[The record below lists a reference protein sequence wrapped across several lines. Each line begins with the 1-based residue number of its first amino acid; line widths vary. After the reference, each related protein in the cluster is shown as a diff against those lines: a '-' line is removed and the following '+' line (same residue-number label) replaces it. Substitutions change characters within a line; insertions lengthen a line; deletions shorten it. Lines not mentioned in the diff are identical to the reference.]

1 MLNALVRPD
10 RKRRAIE
17 VTGIRSAGA
26 LRHNSRYSGTR
37 PVVGV
42 ASYRARRTAGSI
54 FLAREEPHQNMIC
67 RRPAD
72 KIRAAAAAG
81 RYGTSKISFFSDGS
95 VFDTMPS
102 RERRSVG
109 RHPGVAASS
118 IRKSTAS
125 PFLRARDVR
134 AARCLESNR
143 SRQLARPRAVLPSLC
158 ETRQHGKHGEGA
170 AGRNAAWSGRS
181 ANL

>member
-1 MLNALVRPD
+1 VRTDHVLVLNALVRPD

-26 LRHNSRYSGTR
+26 LRHNSRYSCTR

-81 RYGTSKISFFSDGS
+81 RYGTSKISFFLMDQCLIRDA
-95 VFDTMPS
+95 VAREAQRRPS
-102 RERRSVG
+102 PRRGGVK
-109 RHPGVAASS
+109 HPQIHRV
-118 IRKSTAS
+118 
-125 PFLRARDVR
+125 PVP
-134 AARCLESNR
+134 
-143 SRQLARPRAVLPSLC
+143 PRA
-158 ETRQHGKHGEGA
+158 
-170 AGRNAAWSGRS
+170 
-181 ANL
+181 